1 MLGSPGRGL
10 VMNDV
15 SSETPVLDVHSLG
28 KHFGVTRGL
37 INRKVIGL
45 VRAVEDVS
53 FEIARGETLA
63 LVGESGC
70 GKSTTGR
77 LILRLMDPTSGSIRF
92 KGEEIANLDKD
103 SLRRMRR
110 HMQIIFQD
118 PYASLN

>member
-1 MLGSPGRGL
+1 MSDFRSDVPVLQVDGL
-10 VMNDV
+10 V
-15 SSETPVLDVHSLG
+15 

-37 INRKVIGL
+37 VNRKVIGL

-77 LILRLMDPTSGSIRF
+77 SLLRLVDIEAGSIDFGGRD
-92 KGEEIANLDKD
+92 IARL
-103 SLRRMRR
+103 
-110 HMQIIFQD
+110 
-118 PYASLN
+118 ASNAAFSSA